1 MPFNFEFLACTDSL
15 EWYNTTVMSTD
26 ATTPELS
33 ASVKRYALYL
43 MVMAGLGG
51 LLYGIDVGV
60 IAAALPYIEKTS
72 SYTPQEISLVV
83 AAVLAGSV
91 LSSLFAGM
99 LAEWLGRKKVILIS
113 ALLFTLSIPVI
124 CLSAYMGDG
133 SSFAMLMG
141 GRILQGASAGLVGV
155 VVPMY
160 LAECLDASARGKGT
174 GMFQFMLT
182 VGLVFAALIGLIT
195 TICVG
200 AADDV
205 VVEAADKQFAWQII
219 FWCSALPGV
228 ILFFG
233 AFKLKE
239 SPRWLYRNGREDEA
253 LLALAANNGEKAARE
268 ILAEMKEADAKE
280 AAEKAAM
287 AEAAKG
293 DTLFQ
298 RKYIIPFLLAVVV
311 LACTQA
317 TGINSVLN
325 YSVKVFQQAGLEGES
340 ANYADLSIKIVNML
354 MTIVAVT
361 LVDKK
366 GRTFLLKMGTL
377 GIIVGLAGVGAM
389 FFTIEK
395 NRIDVT
401 EQVQAKINA
410 QLKDKEGKAN
420 AQLAV
425 KVEDVVADAIKADA
439 SLKDTFM
446 DGEKLKEGIQL
457 VLTYAQGGDDYQ
469 NVYEYFDRDADA
481 KKLEG
486 VQVKNE
492 AGEVKNLAELY
503 AAAENEANKA
513 FTADSVDLAEAEKN
527 FKAEQEGTAEKKETF
542 TLSQQIRKE
551 MLTFDNV
558 DDAAKQQEI
567 IAALQKLEGT
577 SDRAIIAP
585 AFQPKA
591 NFIDS
596 ACFWSEAPEYGTL
609 KELSV
614 DRAEIGMKPS
624 AITGW
629 IVTGFFVVF
638 IAFYAAGPGVCVWL
652 ALSELMPNRIR
663 ANGMA
668 IALLINQLVSTTI
681 AASFL
686 PWVGSSG
693 YSSVF
698 FWLAGFTVIYFI
710 TAAFFMPETKGRT
723 LEEIEQYF
731 TTGKMPQ
738 KKDEESEGE
747 KAKA

>member
-1 MPFNFEFLACTDSL
+1 
-15 EWYNTTVMSTD
+15 MSTD
-26 ATTPELS
+26 ATTTELP

-72 SYTPQEISLVV
+72 TYTPQEISLVV

-99 LAEWLGRKKVILIS
+99 LAEWLGRKKVIILS
-113 ALLFTLSIPVI
+113 ALLFALSIPVI
-124 CLSAYMGDG
+124 CFSAG
-133 SSFAMLMG
+133 SFEMLMG

-160 LAECLDASARGKGT
+160 LAECLDANSRGKGT

-182 VGLVFAALIGLIT
+182 VGLVFAALIGLVT
-195 TICVG
+195 TMLVG
-200 AADDV
+200 AADDATV
-205 VVEAADKQFAWQII
+205 DAASKTVAWQVI
-219 FWCSALPGV
+219 FWCSAIPGV

-239 SPRWLYRNGREDEA
+239 SPRWLYRKGREDEA
-253 LLALAANNGEKAARE
+253 LLALSANNGEEAARE
-268 ILAEMKEADAKE
+268 ILAEMKASDAKE

-293 DTLFQ
+293 DSLFQ
-298 RKYIIPFLLAVVV
+298 RKYVIPFILAVVV

-325 YSVKVFQQAGLEGES
+325 YSVTIFQQAGLQGET
-340 ANYADLSIKIVNML
+340 ANTADLAIKIVNML

-377 GIIVGLAGVGAM
+377 GIIAGLAGVGAM
-389 FFTIEK
+389 FLAVENDRYDVKSIVAAQVKDDSLNISAEAAVKDALAANPKLREEHPEFFDADGNVAK
-395 NRIDVT
+395 NMQLIVTYTQGLDNMQKVAKYTGEDVDG
-401 EQVQAKINA
+401 AKIE
-410 QLKDKEGKAN
+410 LKKDLALAPNFMDKLKFWVTPLEEG
-420 AQLAV
+420 AV
-425 KVEDVVADAIKADA
+425 K
-439 SLKDTFM
+439 
-446 DGEKLKEGIQL
+446 
-457 VLTYAQGGDDYQ
+457 
-469 NVYEYFDRDADA
+469 
-481 KKLEG
+481 
-486 VQVKNE
+486 
-492 AGEVKNLAELY
+492 
-503 AAAENEANKA
+503 
-513 FTADSVDLAEAEKN
+513 
-527 FKAEQEGTAEKKETF
+527 
-542 TLSQQIRKE
+542 QI
-551 MLTFDNV
+551 T
-558 DDAAKQQEI
+558 I
-567 IAALQKLEGT
+567 
-577 SDRAIIAP
+577 
-585 AFQPKA
+585 
-591 NFIDS
+591 
-596 ACFWSEAPEYGTL
+596 
-609 KELSV
+609 
-614 DRAEIGMKPS
+614 DRAEIGMTPS
-624 AITGW
+624 PVTGW
-629 IVTGFFVVF
+629 AVTGFFVVF

-668 IALLINQLVSTTI
+668 IALLINQGVSTTI
-681 AASFL
+681 AGTFL

-693 YSSVF
+693 YSTVF

-731 TTGKMPQ
+731 TTGKMPSN
-738 KKDEESEGE
+738 KKEEEAGE
-747 KAKA
+747 EEAKA

>member
-1 MPFNFEFLACTDSL
+1 
-15 EWYNTTVMSTD
+15 
-26 ATTPELS
+26 
-33 ASVKRYALYL
+33 
-43 MVMAGLGG
+43 MAGLGG

-124 CLSAYMGDG
+124 CLSAYIGDG
-133 SSFAMLMG
+133 GSFGMLMG

-205 VVEAADKQFAWQII
+205 VVEAADKQFAWQLI
-219 FWCSALPGV
+219 FWCSALPGI

-293 DTLFQ
+293 DSLFQ
-298 RKYIIPFLLAVVV
+298 RKYIIPFILAVVV

-377 GIIVGLAGVGAM
+377 GIIAGLAGVGAM
-389 FFTIEK
+389 FLTIEK

-401 EQVQAKINA
+401 EQVQAEINA
-410 QLKDKEGKAN
+410 QLKDKDGQAP
-420 AQLAV
+420 AQLAISVESIV
-425 KVEDVVADAIKADA
+425 KAAAEKNADVKEQ
-439 SLKDTFM
+439 LM
-446 DGEKLKEGIQL
+446 DGDNVKNGVQL

-469 NVYEYFDRDADA
+469 NVYEYFNRAEDE
-481 KKLEG
+481 KLLEG
-486 VQVKNE
+486 VQVKEN
-492 AGEVKNLAELY
+492 GEVKNLSELY
-503 AAAENEANKA
+503 TAAKAEANKV
-513 FTADSVDLAEAEKN
+513 FDHNSIDLAQAKEK
-527 FKAEQEGTAEKKETF
+527 FKAEQEGTAEKEEKL
-542 TLSQQIRKE
+542 TLSQKIRKE
-551 MLTFDNV
+551 QLTFANV
-558 DDAAKQQEI
+558 DDKEKQQKI
-567 IAALQKLEGT
+567 IAALQKLEGE
-577 SDRAIIAP
+577 SDRAIIKP
-585 AFQPKA
+585 AFAAEP

-596 ACFWSEAPEYGTL
+596 VCFWSESPEYASL

-624 AITGW
+624 AVTGW

-731 TTGKMPQ
+731 TTGKMPK

-747 KAKA
+747 KAEA

>member
-1 MPFNFEFLACTDSL
+1 
-15 EWYNTTVMSTD
+15 MSTD
-26 ATTPELS
+26 ATKTELP
-33 ASVKRYALYL
+33 ASVKRYAIYL

-60 IAAALPYIEKTS
+60 IAAALPYIEETS
-72 SYTPQEISLVV
+72 TYTPQEISLVV

-99 LAEWLGRKKVILIS
+99 LAEWLGRKKVIIIS

-124 CLSAYMGDG
+124 CFSGG
-133 SSFAMLMG
+133 VFGMLMA

-160 LAECLDASARGKGT
+160 LAECLDADSRGKGT

-195 TICVG
+195 TMCVG
-200 AADDV
+200 SATDV
-205 VVEAADKQFAWQII
+205 MVSDSNKIIAWQVI
-219 FWCSALPGV
+219 FWCSAIPGI

-253 LLALAANNGEKAARE
+253 LLALAANNGEEAAKE
-268 ILAEMKEADAKE
+268 ILDEMKAADAKE
-280 AAEKAAM
+280 AADKAAM

-298 RKYIIPFLLAVVV
+298 RKYVIPFLLAVVV

-325 YSVKVFQQAGLEGES
+325 YSVKIFQQAGLEGET
-340 ANYADLSIKIVNML
+340 ANYADLAIKIVNML

-377 GIIVGLAGVGAM
+377 GIIVGLAGVGSM
-389 FFTIEK
+389 FLMVEN
-395 NRIDVT
+395 NRVDVT
-401 EQVQAKINA
+401 PYVTKQINKQLTAANEQ
-410 QLKDKEGKAN
+410 G

-425 KVEDVVADAIKADA
+425 SIEDVVKNAAADNAE
-439 SLKDTFM
+439 LVKDGKVL
-446 DGEKLKEGIQL
+446 DGVQL
-457 VLTYAQGGDDYQ
+457 IVTYNQGSDNQ
-469 NVYEYFDRDADA
+469 VVAEYYDRAA
-481 KKLEG
+481 ELKKLEG
-486 VQVKNE
+486 VQVKDA
-492 AGEVKNLAELY
+492 AGNVTPLVYED
-503 AAAENEANKA
+503 KA
-513 FTADSVDLAEAEKN
+513 LDAGSVDLGKAKEAFLKSQTSAGEEK
-527 FKAEQEGTAEKKETF
+527 
-542 TLSQQIRKE
+542 TLSLSDKLRKGE
-551 MLTFDNV
+551 LTLV
-558 DDAAKQQEI
+558 DESKKDDI
-567 IAALQKLEGT
+567 IATIQKLEKN
-577 SDRAIIAP
+577 SDRVIISPDFAAEP
-585 AFQPKA
+585 
-591 NFIDS
+591 NFIDNI
-596 ACFWSEAPEYGTL
+596 CFWQDKPEVGTL
-609 KELSV
+609 KEV
-614 DRAEIGMKPS
+614 KIARAEVGMKPS
-624 AITGW
+624 PITGW
-629 IVTGFFVVF
+629 AVTGFFVVF

-668 IALLINQLVSTTI
+668 IALLINQTVSTTI
-681 AASFL
+681 AGIFL
-686 PWVGSSG
+686 PWVGSAG
-693 YSSVF
+693 YSGVF

-731 TTGKMPQ
+731 TTGKMPK
-738 KKDEESEGE
+738 KKDEEAE
-747 KAKA
+747 A